1 MEQKRKVVFLDRDGV
16 INVDTGYLY
25 RVQDLDYVPYFFDM
39 ARFFAEQGYS
49 FVIVTNQSGIGRG
62 YYSEQDLH
70 KLMAHI
76 SKDFE
81 ARNLNLLA
89 YYYCP
94 HHPKAKINEFRTN
107 CSCRKPGTEM
117 VLRATSEH
125 ALDLSEAV
133 MIGDNIS
140 DVQCGDRAGVGLNI
154 WISGK
159 KTWPADEGEKPS
171 STLIAEFIKDV
182 IVTVQHRRNYIHPTS
197 ASQAKLT

>member
-1 MEQKRKVVFLDRDGV
+1 MDQKRKVVFLDRDGV

-25 RVQDLDYVPYFFDM
+25 RIQDLVYVPFFFDM

-62 YYSEQDLH
+62 YYSEPDLH
-70 KLMAHI
+70 KLMDHI

-81 ARNLNLLA
+81 VRNLNLLA

-94 HHPKAKINEFRTN
+94 HHPKAAIKEFRTN

-117 VLRATSEH
+117 VLRAASEH
-125 ALDLSEAV
+125 AIDLSQAV
-133 MIGDNIS
+133 MIGDSVS

-154 WISGK
+154 WISGEK
-159 KTWPADEGEKPS
+159 AWPADEVEQPS
-171 STLIAEFIKDV
+171 STLIAQTVKDV
-182 IVTVQHRRNYIHPTS
+182 IATVQHRSNQIHPAS
-197 ASQAKLT
+197 APQAKLT